1 MVYSYVSCHKKKIL
15 IRDINIQL
23 IEKIKKPAEG
33 NKFLSGLLT
42 VLVIVLFP
50 LIIVIGLIFMLV
62 MWTWSFLKFGNPSKT
77 ELQEKQPFEEQWT
90 VLTSI
95 NDLKIEQKFIDEI
108 RYGPAYF
115 ELKSEPNI
123 QSLKNKTF
131 GDWFYRHKTGV
142 LLQQWNSTASPD
154 TNLMFIDAETLE
166 TRNIKENIP
175 SVLWTLTETEDEA
188 LQLNCDTGRE
198 ILTYKIEI

>member
-1 MVYSYVSCHKKKIL
+1 M

-23 IEKIKKPAEG
+23 IDKIKKPAEG
-33 NKFLSGLLT
+33 NRFLNGILT
-42 VLVIVLFP
+42 ILVIILLP
-50 LIIVIGLIFMLV
+50 LIFTVGLMFVIA
-62 MWTWSFLKFGNPSKT
+62 MWVLSFLKFGRTSKKEVQHYST
-77 ELQEKQPFEEQWT
+77 QKQWT
-90 VLTSI
+90 KLTSI

-108 RYGPAYF
+108 RYGTAYF
-115 ELKSEPNI
+115 ELKSKPNI

-142 LLQQWNSTASPD
+142 LLQQWNSTVSPD

-166 TRNIKENIP
+166 LRTIKENIP